1 MIYSNKHILYAIE
14 LRVLSTPYAGSL
26 CITERNI
33 RNALKYFDINA
44 WNGYFTNPYNEL
56 PSDVIS
62 QMDKPMLRLFNS
74 YIDLCNP
81 PFTKNEIYSI
91 IRVCKKYKYQ
101 VIIHKSR
108 ISIRRK

>member
-33 RNALKYFDINA
+33 RNALRYFDINS

-56 PSDVIS
+56 PSDMIS

-74 YIDLCNP
+74 YIDLCNLR
-81 PFTKNEIYSI
+81 FTTTEIHGI
-91 IRVCKKYKYQ
+91 IKVCNKYNYQ
-101 VIIHKSR
+101 VINHKNR